1 MGLNGKET
9 DYMRKIKIAA
19 TTVLLVAGALAIPSV
34 ASAHTVQ
41 PGDTLSGIAEQYN
54 TSVSKLVAD
63 NRVKNPDLIYPGQE
77 IATNGSVAAPAQAP
91 SVPAKIADKVAPTV
105 AVSGSEGAARAFIIQ
120 KESGGDPYA
129 VNASSGACGLVQKLP
144 CNVPL
149 GDTSAQLA
157 DAEKYM
163 KSRYGSWTNAK
174 AFWLSHNW
182 W

>member
-1 MGLNGKET
+1 MISQRKDI

-19 TTVLLVAGALAIPSV
+19 TTLFVATVVAIPSV

-54 TSVSKLVAD
+54 TSVSKLVED
-63 NRVKNPDLIYPGQE
+63 NHVKNPDLIYPGQE
-77 IATNGSVAAPAQAP
+77 IVTNGSVAAPVRAP
-91 SVPAKIADKVAPTV
+91 SVPKKVADKVAPPV
-105 AVSGSEGAARAFIIQ
+105 AVSGSEDAARAFIIQ
-120 KESGGDPYA
+120 KESSGDPYA

-149 GDTSAQLA
+149 GDVSAQLA

-163 KSRYGSWTNAK
+163 KSRYGSWINAK